1 MTYEIGDRVII
12 SAPSTSYV
20 TKFAGKH
27 GTVTSVG
34 CGEEYE
40 YEVTLE
46 IGTPLL
52 FAAYELERAA
62 DGVND
67 PSHYTWLPD
76 GLEVIDIAELLS
88 FSLGNV
94 VKYVLRAG
102 RKTDDPLTD
111 LRKAAWYINREINR
125 LETTA

>member
-1 MTYEIGDRVII
+1 M
-12 SAPSTSYV
+12 
-20 TKFAGKH
+20 
-27 GTVTSVG
+27 
-34 CGEEYE
+34 
-40 YEVTLE
+40 
-46 IGTPLL
+46 
-52 FAAYELERAA
+52 ERAA